1 MPSPLLIALDAAP
14 LGLLSN
20 PTRSGPVA
28 GAWEWASARLADGC
42 RIVVP
47 EIADYEVR
55 RELIRAGRWS
65 SIQRLDLLAYAFEY
79 APITTSVMMRAA
91 SKQSSSRLPTSPTFS
106 AT

>member
-1 MPSPLLIALDAAP
+1 MLIALDAAP

-55 RELIRAGRWS
+55 RELIRAGRRS
-65 SIQRLDLLAYAFEY
+65 SI
-79 APITTSVMMRAA
+79 TTGGEATEGASGAAA
-91 SKQSSSRLPTSPTFS
+91 SGVRAPSTQ
-106 AT
+106 